1 MELLRKN
8 RAFFIFLA
16 KFGLTYLALSG
27 IYALYLS
34 QFDAARNEPDG
45 ITGIV
50 AYQTQD
56 LLVFFG
62 EDAFTRPRKYENSYK
77 FFIGDIAVARIV
89 EGCNGISVMILFV
102 SFIVAFSS
110 TIKKTMLYIG
120 VGLITLHVLNIVRIA
135 LLCVSFYYYPQY
147 SEVAHDVFFPLFIYG
162 VVFVLW
168 IFWVVKFSGYGKKT
182 KA

>member
-8 RAFFIFLA
+8 RPFFIFLA

-34 QFDAARNEPDG
+34 QFDAAKYEPDG
-45 ITGIV
+45 ITRIV
-50 AYQTQD
+50 AYQTRD
-56 LLVFFG
+56 LVALLG
-62 EDAFTRPRKYENSYK
+62 EDAFTRPRHHENSYK
-77 FFIGDIAVARIV
+77 FYIGNTAVARIV

-110 TIKKTMLYIG
+110 TLKKTALYI
-120 VGLITLHVLNIVRIA
+120 VAGLVVLHILNIVRIA
-135 LLCVSFYYYPQY
+135 LLCLSFYYYPQY
-147 SEVAHDVFFPLFIYG
+147 NDVVHDIFFPLFIYG

-168 IFWVVKFSGYGKKT
+168 IFWVIKFSGYGKKV